1 MVIFKHL
8 NYNNAALSSQSI
20 EIGVSLHFAYDI
32 AKDRQQ
38 GVNKTPVALL
48 FLKENGSWQ
57 LRLDIQVLC
66 CQ

>member
-57 LRLDIQVLC
+57 
-66 CQ
+66 